1 MGIDF
6 TKELV
11 SVVVGVADPALQGWD
26 AKSGRTGMFKTATD
40 LVRLLGTAGGLGIQQ
55 FMPRQAKWGE
65 ALALSITPLL
75 IATVAGQ
82 AIKDAINPPATTMF
96 VPRGGGVRTGA
107 TGTVFAPPGQPSG
120 YRSI

>member
-1 MGIDF
+1 MAIDF

-11 SVVVGVADPALQGWD
+11 SVGVGVVDPALQGWD

-40 LVRLLGTAGGLGIQQ
+40 IVRLVGAVGGLGLQQ

-65 ALALSITPLL
+65 ALALSFTPLL
-75 IATVAGQ
+75 IATLAGQ
-82 AIKDAINPPATTMF
+82 AIKDAINPPGTTMF
-96 VPRGGGVRTGA
+96 VPRGGARTA
-107 TGTVFAPPGQPSG
+107 PTSTVFAPPNQPSG